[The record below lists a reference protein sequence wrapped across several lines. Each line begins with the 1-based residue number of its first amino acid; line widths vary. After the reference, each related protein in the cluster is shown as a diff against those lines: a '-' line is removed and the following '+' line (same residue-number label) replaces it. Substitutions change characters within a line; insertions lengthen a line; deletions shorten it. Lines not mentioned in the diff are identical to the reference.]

1 MASDLLRPAYSGQMV
16 TRSCTPPQSTAPP
29 TTKVILR
36 VWRGDRC
43 VSANSA
49 RQYLQWIGRF
59 RRYCCVRGLGEAA
72 ELTYDGVKRFQAWYV
87 RLRKINPAHL
97 GLASSSIRSL
107 RHVYEV
113 IGIPVPPWRLVE
125 QRPLPAMAVLRD
137 YAAHLGQQRG
147 NPEATIRKKL
157 DHVGKLLKHLGR
169 AGKSWRQLSLPDVDA
184 FLIDCARRHA
194 RSTTA
199 DIASTVRSFARFLLA
214 SGRIRA
220 DLAGSVISPVQ
231 PKFERPRRALPWED
245 VQRLLRA
252 VDTSTACGLR
262 DHALLLMMS
271 TYGFGAGEVIR
282 LRLQD
287 IDWNSGTLH
296 MSRPKTGVNFV
307 LPLLPA
313 VAKVLARY
321 LRHGRPPHTP
331 TQHVFV
337 QMKVPFGALTASSA
351 VRHILIKHAKV
362 AGIQAPYLG
371 SHVLRHSNAARQLD
385 VGTKARVLS
394 DLLGHRDSESVSAYV
409 RIATQSLREV
419 SLPVPR

>member
-1 MASDLLRPAYSGQMV
+1 MV
-16 TRSCTPPQSTAPP
+16 TPSRETRQSERAPSAQD
-29 TTKVILR
+29 ILH

-43 VSANSA
+43 LSASSA
-49 RQYLQWIGRF
+49 QQYLQWIGRF
-59 RRYCCVRGLGEAA
+59 RRYCRALGLDEGA
-72 ELTYDGVKRFQAWYV
+72 ELTRDGVKRFQAWHT
-87 RLRKINPAHL
+87 RSRKINTAHL
-97 GLASSSIRSL
+97 GLASSSMRSL
-107 RHVYEV
+107 RRVHEV
-113 IGIPVPPWRLVE
+113 MGMPVPPW
-125 QRPLPAMAVLRD
+125 QPIDHRPPPATAVLHD
-137 YAAHLGQQRG
+137 YAAHLGQHRG
-147 NPEATIRKKL
+147 SPEVTIRKKL
-157 DHVGKLLKHLGR
+157 DHVGKLFEHLR
-169 AGKSWRQLSLPDVDA
+169 HSGKTWRHLSLPDIDA
-184 FLIDCARRHA
+184 FLIECASHYA

-214 SGRIRA
+214 SGRIRT
-220 DLAGSVISPVQ
+220 DLANGVISPVQ
-231 PKFERPRRALPWED
+231 PKFERPQRALPWED

-271 TYGFGAGEVIR
+271 TYGLGAGEVIG
-282 LRLQD
+282 LQLQD
-287 IDWNSGTLH
+287 IDWSAGTLQ

-321 LRHGRPPHTP
+321 LRHGRPSHIP
-331 TQHVFV
+331 TRHVFI
-337 QMKVPFGALTASSA
+337 QMKVPFGAFTASSA
-351 VRHILIKHAKV
+351 VRHVLIKHAKV
-362 AGIQAPYLG
+362 AGIKAPYLG

-394 DLLGHRDSESVSAYV
+394 ELLGHRDPDSVSAYV

>member
-1 MASDLLRPAYSGQMV
+1 MV
-16 TRSCTPPQSTAPP
+16 TQLPKPQPSERTPSVQD
-29 TTKVILR
+29 ILR

-43 VSANSA
+43 VRASSAK
-49 RQYLQWIGRF
+49 RYLEWIVRF
-59 RRYCCVRGLGEAA
+59 RRYCVALGLDEGP
-72 ELTYDGVKRFQAWYV
+72 ELSRDGVKRFQAWYACS
-87 RLRKINPAHL
+87 RKINTGYL
-97 GLASSSIRSL
+97 GHAISAIRSL
-107 RHVYEV
+107 RRVHEV
-113 IGIPVPPWRLVE
+113 MGMPVPPWQSIEPR
-125 QRPLPAMAVLRD
+125 RPPAEAVLRD
-137 YAAHLGQQRG
+137 YAAHLGQHRG
-147 NPEATIRKKL
+147 NPETTIRKKL
-157 DHVGKLLKHLGR
+157 DHVGKLLEHLSR
-169 AGKSWRQLSLPDVDA
+169 SGKSWRHLSLPAIDA
-184 FLIDCARRHA
+184 FLIECASQYA

-199 DIASTVRSFARFLLA
+199 DIASTVRSFARFLLS

-220 DLAGSVISPVQ
+220 DLADGVISPVQ

-262 DHALLLMMS
+262 DHAMLLMMS
-271 TYGFGAGEVIR
+271 TYGLGAGEVIGMQ
-282 LRLQD
+282 LED
-287 IDWNSGTLH
+287 IDWNAGTLH

-307 LPLLPA
+307 LPLLPP

-321 LRHGRPPHTP
+321 LRQGRPLHTS
-331 TQHVFV
+331 TRHVFV

-351 VRHILIKHAKV
+351 VRHMLIKHAKV

-394 DLLGHRDSESVSAYV
+394 DLLGHRDPDSVSSYV

>member
-1 MASDLLRPAYSGQMV
+1 MV
-16 TRSCTPPQSTAPP
+16 TPSCKAQQPARAPSAQD
-29 TTKVILR
+29 ILH
-36 VWRGDRC
+36 VWRDDRC
-43 VSANSA
+43 VSASTA
-49 RQYLQWIGRF
+49 QQYMQWIGRF
-59 RRYCCVRGLGEAA
+59 RRYCLERGLDEAA
-72 ELTYDGVKRFQAWYV
+72 ELTRDGVKRFQAWYA
-87 RLRKINPAHL
+87 RSRKITTTNL
-97 GLASSSIRSL
+97 GLASSSMRSL
-107 RHVYEV
+107 RRVHEV
-113 IGIPVPPWRLVE
+113 MGMPVPPWRPIE
-125 QRPLPAMAVLRD
+125 RRPPPATAVLRD
-137 YAAHLGQQRG
+137 YAAKLGQQRG
-147 NPEATIRKKL
+147 NLEVTIRKKL
-157 DHVGKLLKHLGR
+157 GHAGKLLEHLGR
-169 AGKSWRQLSLPDVDA
+169 SGKSWRGLSLPDIDT
-184 FLIDCARRHA
+184 FLIECAGRYA

-199 DIASTVRSFARFLLA
+199 AIASTVRSFARFLLA

-220 DLAGSVISPVQ
+220 DLADAVISPVQ

-245 VQRLLRA
+245 VQRLLRS

-271 TYGFGAGEVIR
+271 TYGLGAGEVTG
-282 LRLQD
+282 LQLQD
-287 IDWNSGTLH
+287 IGWNAGTLQ
-296 MSRPKTGVNFV
+296 MSRPKTGVNFI
-307 LPLLPA
+307 LPLLPP

-331 TQHVFV
+331 TRHVFV

-351 VRHILIKHAKV
+351 VRHMLIKHAKV

-394 DLLGHRDSESVSAYV
+394 DLLGHRDPESVSAYV

>member
-1 MASDLLRPAYSGQMV
+1 MV
-16 TRSCTPPQSTAPP
+16 IPHCKTWQRERTPSSQD
-29 TTKVILR
+29 ILR
-36 VWRGDRC
+36 VWRSDRC
-43 VSANSA
+43 VSASSA
-49 RQYLQWIGRF
+49 QQYLYWIGRF
-59 RRYCCVRGLGEAA
+59 RRYCLELGLDEAV
-72 ELTYDGVKRFQAWYV
+72 ELTHDGAKRFQVWYA
-87 RLRKINPAHL
+87 RSRKIDIAHL
-97 GLASSSIRSL
+97 DLASSAMRSL
-107 RHVYEV
+107 RRVHEV
-113 IGIPVPPWRLVE
+113 MGLPLLAWKPTEHRPP
-125 QRPLPAMAVLRD
+125 PAVAVLRD
-137 YAAHLGQQRG
+137 YVVHLGQHRG
-147 NPEATIRKKL
+147 NPESTIRTKV
-157 DHVGKLLKHLGR
+157 DHVGMLLDHLGR
-169 AGKSWRQLSLPDVDA
+169 CGKSWRQLSLPDIDA
-184 FLIDCARRHA
+184 FLIACARRYA

-199 DIASTVRSFARFLLA
+199 GIASTVRCFARFLLA

-220 DLAGSVISPVQ
+220 DLADAVVSPVR
-231 PKFERPRRALPWED
+231 PRFERPRRALPWED

-252 VDTSTACGLR
+252 VDTSTARGLR

-271 TYGFGAGEVIR
+271 TYGLGAGEVIG
-282 LRLQD
+282 LQLQD
-287 IDWNSGTLH
+287 IDWNAGTLQ
-296 MSRPKTGVNFV
+296 MSRPKTGVSFV
-307 LPLLPA
+307 LPLLSP

-331 TQHVFV
+331 TRHVFV
-337 QMKVPFGALTASSA
+337 QMKVPFGALTAASA

>member
-1 MASDLLRPAYSGQMV
+1 
-16 TRSCTPPQSTAPP
+16 
-29 TTKVILR
+29 

-43 VSANSA
+43 ISASSA
-49 RQYLQWIGRF
+49 QQYLQWIGRF
-59 RRYCCVRGLGEAA
+59 RRYCCVLGLDEAA
-72 ELTYDGVKRFQAWYV
+72 ELTRDGAKRFKAWYACS
-87 RLRKINPAHL
+87 RKLNTADL
-97 GLASSSIRSL
+97 DLASSSMRSL
-107 RHVYEV
+107 RRVYQV
-113 IGIPVPPWRLVE
+113 MGIPAPPWRPVE
-125 QRPLPAMAVLRD
+125 CRPPPGTAVLRD
-137 YAAHLGQQRG
+137 YATHLGQHRG
-147 NPEATIRKKL
+147 NPAVTIHKKL
-157 DHVGKLLKHLGR
+157 DHVGKLLEHLGR
-169 AGKSWRQLSLPDVDA
+169 CGKSWRQLSLPDIDA
-184 FLIDCARRHA
+184 FLIECARRYA

-199 DIASTVRSFARFLLA
+199 DIASTVRSFTRFLLA

-220 DLAGSVISPVQ
+220 DLADAVISPVQ
-231 PKFERPRRALPWED
+231 PRFERPRRALPWED

-252 VDTSTACGLR
+252 VDTSTVCGLR
-262 DHALLLMMS
+262 DHAMLLMMS
-271 TYGFGAGEVIR
+271 TYGLGAGEVIG
-282 LRLQD
+282 LQLQD
-287 IDWNSGTLH
+287 IDWNSGTLQ
-296 MSRPKTGVNFV
+296 MLRPKTGVNFV
-307 LPLLPA
+307 LPLLPP

-331 TQHVFV
+331 TRHVFV

-351 VRHILIKHAKV
+351 VRHVLIKHAKV